1 MDAKPPHV
9 IIAELTEARVWLS
22 DQAILQELAS
32 LTPLKDE
39 DDPAWNDDRYWN
51 SEAYRFLA
59 LANESYRRRLFPAIR
74 MLLDRACFGVPG
86 EIMRGLR
93 HCL

>member
-74 MLLDRACFGVPG
+74 MLLDRACFGDPG